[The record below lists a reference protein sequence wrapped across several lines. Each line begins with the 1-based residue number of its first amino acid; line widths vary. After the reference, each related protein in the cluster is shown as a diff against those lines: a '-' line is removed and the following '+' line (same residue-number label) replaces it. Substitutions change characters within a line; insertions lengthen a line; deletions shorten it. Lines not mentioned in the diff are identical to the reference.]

1 MTVRPERPSDRA
13 AIHAVHAASFPTTA
27 EARLVDALRTAHHLV
42 VSLVAVE
49 HDEVVGHV
57 AFSPVRVA
65 GTTAGVGLGPVA
77 VLPAHR
83 RRGVAERLIREG
95 LAHCEARGAS
105 FAVVLGEPAYYRRFG
120 FAPARQWG
128 LQDEYGGGDAFQAL
142 EFRADAIPR
151 DAGLVAYAPEFAT
164 V

>member
-1 MTVRPERPSDRA
+1 MTVRPERPSDLA
-13 AIHAVHAASFPTTA
+13 AMHAVHAASFPTTA
-27 EARLVDALRTAHHLV
+27 EARVVDALRTAHHLV

-95 LAHCEARGAS
+95 LAQCEAKGAR

-142 EFRADAIPR
+142 EFRSGAIPR